1 MDCERRRRFL
11 ERAVSRY
18 SPQSR
23 SRGRHLLNPTP
34 RLYHA
39 SLFGFRIPEKG
50 SVPSSSYLDVSA
62 GGQFFATASSKR
74 RWGYFT
80 TGKTRPRGHILP
92 LIMPASHWSD
102 HSCQSAA
109 LVPIASATSGSLS
122 KSSLLGVASRP
133 AQAPAACSLKAVPS
147 ITTISNPS
155 KRSPIHRRS
164 G

>member
-1 MDCERRRRFL
+1 
-11 ERAVSRY
+11 VSRY

-34 RLYHA
+34 RVYHA
-39 SLFGFRIPEKG
+39 ILFGFCIPEKG

-92 LIMPASHWSD
+92 LIMPTPR
-102 HSCQSAA
+102 QQP
-109 LVPIASATSGSLS
+109 LVGPFLS
-122 KSSLLGVASRP
+122 VRGPRP
-133 AQAPAACSLKAVPS
+133 YR
-147 ITTISNPS
+147 ISNV
-155 KRSPIHRRS
+155 
-164 G
+164 